1 MKFNWG
7 HGITIFLIIFV
18 LTTISVV
25 VLISTDDAYN
35 HELVSEH
42 YYEDELKY
50 QEEIDKV
57 NNASTLSAQVIYR
70 VSKDGVTLTFPS
82 DFDFNKASGIIK
94 MDRPSKKILDFKM
107 DLNLDEN
114 HQQLIPAEKVIQGKW
129 IMVIDWKVGDQEY
142 MYKAKIR
149 L

>member
-7 HGITIFLIIFV
+7 HGISIFLVIFV

-25 VLISTDDAYN
+25 ALITFDDTYS
-35 HELVSEH
+35 HELVSEN

-57 NNASTLSAQVIYR
+57 NNASKLETKLIYR
-70 VSKDGVTLTFPS
+70 TSKEGVLITFPS
-82 DFDFNKASGIIK
+82 DFDYTKVSGIIE
-94 MDRPSKKILDFKM
+94 MDRPSKKILDFTMPIK
-107 DLNLDEN
+107 LDEN
-114 HQQLIPAEKVIQGKW
+114 FQILIPAEKVVQGKW
-129 IMVIDWKVGDQEY
+129 KMVIDWKVGEQEF
-142 MYKAKIR
+142 MYKATIR

>member
-7 HGITIFLIIFV
+7 HGISIFLVIFV
-18 LTTISVV
+18 VTTISVV

-42 YYEDELKY
+42 YYEDELKF
-50 QEEIDKV
+50 QEEINKV
-57 NNASTLSAQVIYR
+57 NNASKLSEQVKYR
-70 VSKDGVTLTFPS
+70 VSKEGVLITFPS
-82 DFDFNKASGIIK
+82 DFEYSKVTGIIK
-94 MDRPSKKILDFKM
+94 MDRPSKKILDFTIPVK
-107 DLNLDEN
+107 LDEDF
-114 HQQLIPAEKVIQGKW
+114 QILIPAEKAIQGKW
-129 IMVIDWKVGDQEY
+129 IMVIDWSVGDQKF

>member
-7 HGITIFLIIFV
+7 HGIAIFLVIFV
-18 LTTISVV
+18 VTTISVV

-35 HELVSEH
+35 HELVSET

-57 NNASTLSAQVIYR
+57 NNASELSTQVKYR
-70 VSKDGVTLTFPS
+70 VSKEGVLITFPS
-82 DFDFNKASGIIK
+82 DFEYTKVSGIIK
-94 MDRPSKKILDFKM
+94 MDRPSKMILDFTMPVK
-107 DLNLDEN
+107 LNEN
-114 HQQLIPAEKVIQGKW
+114 FQILIPAEKAIQGKW
-129 IMVIDWKVGDQEY
+129 IMVIDWKVGEQEF

>member
-7 HGITIFLIIFV
+7 HGISIFLVIFV

-42 YYEDELKY
+42 YYEDELKF

-57 NNASTLSAQVIYR
+57 NNAAKLTSNVKYR
-70 VSKDGVTLTFPS
+70 VSKEGVLITFPK
-82 DFDFNKASGIIK
+82 DFNYTKVSGIIK
-94 MDRPSKKILDFKM
+94 MDRPSKKVLDFTMSIK
-107 DLNLDEN
+107 LDEN
-114 HQQLIPAEKVIQGKW
+114 SQILIPSVKAIQGKW
-129 IMVIDWKVGDQEY
+129 IMVIDWNAEGKEF